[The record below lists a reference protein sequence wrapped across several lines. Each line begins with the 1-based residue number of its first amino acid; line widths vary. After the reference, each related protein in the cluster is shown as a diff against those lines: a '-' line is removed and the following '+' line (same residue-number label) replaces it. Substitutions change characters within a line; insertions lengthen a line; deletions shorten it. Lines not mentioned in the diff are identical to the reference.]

1 MILIIEIRDYEIRH
15 AIAVNILSV
24 NAHPCPGHAVL
35 VVRYFCIQSCV
46 FESAVVFIDEKEIR
60 RCIPRDEEIG
70 PAIIIHVDGNNTQG
84 SAGKFLQA

>member
-15 AIAVNILSV
+15 AIAINIPSV
-24 NAHPCPGHAVL
+24 NAHPCLGHAVL
-35 VVRYFCIQSCV
+35 VICYFGIQSCI
-46 FESAVVFIDEKEIR
+46 FEGAVVFIDEKEIR